1 MTTNRKYNGHVFTGH
16 GFGWLYT
23 DSHPKAKPP
32 SLEVDSFA
40 IEPNASIMYIANMSV
55 RTTIR
60 LN

>member
-40 IEPNASIMYIANMSV
+40 IEPNASTMYIANM
-55 RTTIR
+55 R